1 MNKGVGEL
9 AKTNTKKKTR
19 TSRVRPRWTKEE
31 VALLKRL
38 YRTHSNAEIAEILG
52 RKVSSVVFKGHRLGL
67 AKGARRLKEM
77 GRENIARRWEPL
89 KKKAAKKA
97 TVSKKAATKKAA
109 PKKAAAAKKATR
121 TKKTVAAKKRSA
133 K

>member
-1 MNKGVGEL
+1 L
-9 AKTNTKKKTR
+9 PKTKTKKKTV

-38 YRTHSNAEIAEILG
+38 YRTHSNAEIAQILG

-97 TVSKKAATKKAA
+97 APKKAA
-109 PKKAAAAKKATR
+109 PKKVAKKTTAKKVTAAKKTA
-121 TKKTVAAKKRSA
+121 KSKKRSA

>member
-1 MNKGVGEL
+1 MPKTK
-9 AKTNTKKKTR
+9 AKKKKT

-38 YRTHSNAEIAEILG
+38 YRTHSNAEIAQILG

-77 GRENIARRWEPL
+77 GRENIARRWEPIKQKAS
-89 KKKAAKKA
+89 KKAATAKKSTAAKKA
-97 TVSKKAATKKAA
+97 TK
-109 PKKAAAAKKATR
+109 AKKAPAG
-121 TKKTVAAKKRSA
+121 KNAPAARKRRA